1 MAWVQNR
8 RLRRR
13 HRFDGELGTTRNLL
27 LLEVFSMQCEGNRM
41 RHLTLLSIAVLGLVG
56 CGGQPEEA
64 ANETAQGNTVDTTAE
79 GPSLAARLFGGGK
92 ALPLTQ
98 QKVLQNGMVVNLTS
112 FQAKADES
120 ILGVRIVNG
129 AGKDVDLD
137 WSDHKTFLVAGG
149 QKFWLSPPV
158 ENKDL
163 KVTQGSKMEG
173 ELVFLGAVPKGA
185 AVTLVVNDGMSDSQY
200 TSTPGFS
207 MPLEVTEAAWSDDGS
222 KKNLAA

>member
-1 MAWVQNR
+1 M
-8 RLRRR
+8 
-13 HRFDGELGTTRNLL
+13 GTDN
-27 LLEVFSMQCEGNRM
+27 V
-41 RHLTLLSIAVLGLVG
+41 A
-56 CGGQPEEA
+56 
-64 ANETAQGNTVDTTAE
+64 DTTPE
-79 GPSLAARLFGGGK
+79 GPSLTARLFGGGK
-92 ALPLTQ
+92 PVALNQ

-120 ILGVRIVNG
+120 VLGVRIVNG
-129 AGKDVDLD
+129 ADRDVNLD

-173 ELVFLGAVPKGA
+173 ELVFLGAVPKGVT
-185 AVTLVVNDGMSDSQY
+185 VTLVVNDGLSDSQY
-200 TSTPGFS
+200 ASDPGFS

-222 KKNLAA
+222 KKNLAAHASSAISGDRGFARSPATRAT

>member
-1 MAWVQNR
+1 
-8 RLRRR
+8 
-13 HRFDGELGTTRNLL
+13 
-27 LLEVFSMQCEGNRM
+27 M
-41 RHLTLLSIAVLGLVG
+41 RHLSLVSIAVLGLVG
-56 CGGQPEEA
+56 CGSQPDEA
-64 ANETAQGNTVDTTAE
+64 VSGKAEANAVDTTAE

-92 ALPLTQ
+92 AMPLMQ
-98 QKVLQNGMVVNLTS
+98 QKVLQNGMVVNLIS

-158 ENKDL
+158 ENEAL
-163 KVTQGSKMEG
+163 TVTQGSKMEG
-173 ELVFLGAVPKGA
+173 ELVFLGTVPKGA
-185 AVTLVVNDGMSDSQY
+185 TVTLVVNDGMSDSQY
-200 TSTPGFS
+200 TDTPGFS